1 MAVDRLADASVY
13 TVLRDAESFEP
24 GTNQLAAE
32 SQTAVGVCQKAELAN
47 KNRSGVPRHRSGP

>member
-32 SQTAVGVCQKAELAN
+32 SQTAVGVCQEAEPAN
-47 KNRSGVPRHRSGP
+47 KNRSRVPRH